1 MNINLNTIAVVLLN
15 LSIQFECIDNMAIKQ
30 YNSSKSLTSNS
41 TVMNQSNEY
50 AIYQVKPKRT
60 QLEEMM
66 KKLSDK
72 KRVLT
77 TAKNMESELF
87 GLCKLG
93 SIEMSLNLPNC
104 GRILFNTTMCSGFC
118 KSSET
123 IIPYTKTKKT
133 VCSGCKATSY
143 NNVKYTVKCIDNS
156 LTTFQIKAVS
166 KCSCFKQTDRLD
178 RVDESKIFEDRL
190 DELVFGA

>member
-1 MNINLNTIAVVLLN
+1 MNINLKIIIVILIN
-15 LSIQFECIDNMAIKQ
+15 LSVRFECIDNITITKK
-30 YNSSKSLTSNS
+30 SKTPSSNS
-41 TVMNQSNEY
+41 TAMNQSNEY

-66 KKLSDK
+66 KKLNEK
-72 KRVLT
+72 KRILSTV
-77 TAKNMESELF
+77 KHMESELF

-143 NNVKYTVKCIDNS
+143 NNVKYTVKCTDHS

-178 RVDESKIFEDRL
+178 RVDDSKIFEDRL